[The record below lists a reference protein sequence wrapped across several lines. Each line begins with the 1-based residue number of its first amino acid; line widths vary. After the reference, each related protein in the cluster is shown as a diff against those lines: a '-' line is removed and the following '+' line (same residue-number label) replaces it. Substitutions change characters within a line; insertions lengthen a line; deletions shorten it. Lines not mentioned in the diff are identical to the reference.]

1 MSKTDNNKANRI
13 IRKVSLPDD
22 GERLGEIFAA
32 AKKIMAADGN
42 PNQWKDGYPSL
53 DIVRSDMKKD
63 GGFVV
68 EDDGKIVAYFAFLP
82 SPEPTYAKI
91 YDGKWLDD
99 TKPYH
104 VIHRIASLPDA
115 HGIFKSI
122 MDFCFARERNIR
134 IDTHRD
140 NRIMQHNILKH
151 GFKYCCIIHLDN
163 GDERLAYQKL
173 AEKKKISLT
182 AQIGIAL
189 VLAVIAGVLLR
200 NQADFV
206 NEYIKPIGTIFLNL
220 LKFIVVPLV
229 LFSIMA
235 GILSMND
242 IKKVGS
248 LGLRTLIYFMVT
260 TLFAVTLGL
269 VIPSLFK
276 GILPVIH
283 ISAETANAIEVPHL
297 TVMDQIVNMFPDN
310 ILMPLNSMAMMQVI
324 VIALFFGIA
333 MVHVGEKGEMARKVT
348 LSFND
353 VVGKILEYIMA
364 LAPIGVFC
372 MLTPVV
378 VDNGPAVLGS
388 YAALLA
394 LAYLCFVIH
403 AGVVYSSAVGFL
415 GGLSPIKFFK
425 GMQPAMLFAF
435 SSDSSVA
442 TLPYTMQCTEKLG
455 VSKDIGRFVLSLG
468 ATINMDGV
476 AIYLGVASVF
486 MATCCGIDLSMSQYM
501 AIAFAST
508 IASIGTPGIPGGSL
522 ALMAMVFASAGIPV
536 ECVAV
541 AAGIDRIIDMG
552 RTVMSVTGDASCAIV
567 MQKILAPSAPDTA
580 GQGKK

>member
-1 MSKTDNNKANRI
+1 
-13 IRKVSLPDD
+13 
-22 GERLGEIFAA
+22 
-32 AKKIMAADGN
+32 
-42 PNQWKDGYPSL
+42 
-53 DIVRSDMKKD
+53 MKN
-63 GGFVV
+63 
-68 EDDGKIVAYFAFLP
+68 L
-82 SPEPTYAKI
+82 
-91 YDGKWLDD
+91 
-99 TKPYH
+99 
-104 VIHRIASLPDA
+104 
-115 HGIFKSI
+115 
-122 MDFCFARERNIR
+122 
-134 IDTHRD
+134 
-140 NRIMQHNILKH
+140 
-151 GFKYCCIIHLDN
+151 
-163 GDERLAYQKL
+163 
-173 AEKKKISLT
+173 SLT

-189 VLAVIAGVLLR
+189 VLAVIAGILLG
-200 NQADFV
+200 NHADFV
-206 NEYIKPIGTIFLNL
+206 NSYIKPIGIIFLNL

-242 IKKVGS
+242 VSKVGK
-248 LGLRTLIYFMVT
+248 LGLRALLYFMAT

-269 VIPSLFK
+269 VVPSLLK
-276 GILPVIH
+276 GILPTIH
-283 ISAETANAIEVPHL
+283 ISTAATAETIDTPHL
-297 TVMDQIVNMFPDN
+297 SVMDQIVNMFPSN
-310 ILMPLNSMAMMQVI
+310 ILAPVSSMAMMQVI

-353 VVGKILEYIMA
+353 VVCKILEYIMA

-388 YAALLA
+388 YAALLG

-403 AGVVYSSAVGFL
+403 AGVVYSSAVKFL
-415 GGLSPIKFFK
+415 GGLSPLKFFK
-425 GMQPAMLFAF
+425 GMQSAMLFAF

-455 VSKDIGRFVLSLG
+455 VNKDIGRFVLSLG

-486 MATCCGIDLSMSQYM
+486 MANCCGIDLTMGQYM

-508 IASIGTPGIPGGSL
+508 VASIGTPGIPGGSL

-552 RTVMSVTGDASCAIV
+552 RTVMSITGDASCAIV
-567 MQKILAPSAPDTA
+567 MQKKV
-580 GQGKK
+580 GQKL

>member
-1 MSKTDNNKANRI
+1 M
-13 IRKVSLPDD
+13 
-22 GERLGEIFAA
+22 
-32 AKKIMAADGN
+32 
-42 PNQWKDGYPSL
+42 
-53 DIVRSDMKKD
+53 
-63 GGFVV
+63 
-68 EDDGKIVAYFAFLP
+68 
-82 SPEPTYAKI
+82 
-91 YDGKWLDD
+91 
-99 TKPYH
+99 
-104 VIHRIASLPDA
+104 
-115 HGIFKSI
+115 
-122 MDFCFARERNIR
+122 
-134 IDTHRD
+134 
-140 NRIMQHNILKH
+140 
-151 GFKYCCIIHLDN
+151 
-163 GDERLAYQKL
+163 
-173 AEKKKISLT
+173 KKISLT

-189 VLAVIAGVLLR
+189 VLAVIVGILLGHH
-200 NQADFV
+200 ADFV
-206 NEYIKPIGTIFLNL
+206 NTYIKPFGVIFLNL

-242 IKKVGS
+242 VSKVGK
-248 LGLRTLIYFMVT
+248 LGLRALLYFMTT

-269 VIPSLFK
+269 VVPSLLK
-276 GILPVIH
+276 GILPTIH
-283 ISAETANAIEVPHL
+283 ISTTATAETIDTLNL
-297 TVMDQIVNMFPDN
+297 SVMDQIVNMFPSN
-310 ILMPLNSMAMMQVI
+310 ILTPVSSMAMMQVI

-333 MVHVGEKGEMARKVT
+333 MVHVGEKGDMARKVT

-353 VVGKILEYIMA
+353 VVCKILEYIMA

-388 YAALLA
+388 YAALLG
-394 LAYLCFVIH
+394 LAYLCFLLH
-403 AGVVYSSAVGFL
+403 AGVVYSSAVGL
-415 GGLSPIKFFK
+415 IGRMSPLRFFK
-425 GMQPAMLFAF
+425 GMQSAMLFAF

-455 VSKDIGRFVLSLG
+455 VNKDIGRFVLSLG

-486 MATCCGIDLSMSQYM
+486 MANCFGIDLTMGQYL

-508 IASIGTPGIPGGSL
+508 VASIGTPGIPGGSL

-567 MQKILAPSAPDTA
+567 MQRIV
-580 GQGKK
+580 GKKL

>member
-1 MSKTDNNKANRI
+1 M
-13 IRKVSLPDD
+13 
-22 GERLGEIFAA
+22 
-32 AKKIMAADGN
+32 KK
-42 PNQWKDGYPSL
+42 PSL
-53 DIVRSDMKKD
+53 TI
-63 GGFVV
+63 
-68 EDDGKIVAYFAFLP
+68 
-82 SPEPTYAKI
+82 
-91 YDGKWLDD
+91 
-99 TKPYH
+99 
-104 VIHRIASLPDA
+104 
-115 HGIFKSI
+115 
-122 MDFCFARERNIR
+122 
-134 IDTHRD
+134 
-140 NRIMQHNILKH
+140 
-151 GFKYCCIIHLDN
+151 
-163 GDERLAYQKL
+163 
-173 AEKKKISLT
+173 
-182 AQIGIAL
+182 QIGIAL
-189 VLAVIAGVLLR
+189 VLAVIAGILLR
-200 NQADFV
+200 NQAEFV
-206 NEYIKPIGTIFLNL
+206 NQYIKPIGLIFLNL

-242 IKKVGS
+242 IKKVGK
-248 LGLRTLIYFMVT
+248 LGLRALIYFMIT
-260 TLFAVTLGL
+260 TLFAVSLGL
-269 VIPSLFK
+269 VIPSLLK

-283 ISAETANAIEVPHL
+283 INTEASAETIATPHL
-297 TVMDQIVNMFPDN
+297 SVMDQLVDMFPSN
-310 ILMPLNSMAMMQVI
+310 ILAPVSSMAMMQVI

-403 AGVVYSSAVGFL
+403 AGLVYSSAVGFL
-415 GGLSPIKFFK
+415 GGLSPLKFFK

-455 VSKDIGRFVLSLG
+455 VNKDIGRFVLSLG

-486 MATCCGIDLSMSQYM
+486 MANCCGIDLTLSQYL

-508 IASIGTPGIPGGSL
+508 VASIGTPGIPGGSL

-552 RTVMSVTGDASCAIV
+552 RTVMSVTGDASCAVV
-567 MQKILAPSAPDTA
+567 MQRFL
-580 GQGKK
+580 GKKL

>member
-1 MSKTDNNKANRI
+1 
-13 IRKVSLPDD
+13 
-22 GERLGEIFAA
+22 
-32 AKKIMAADGN
+32 
-42 PNQWKDGYPSL
+42 
-53 DIVRSDMKKD
+53 MKK
-63 GGFVV
+63 F
-68 EDDGKIVAYFAFLP
+68 
-82 SPEPTYAKI
+82 
-91 YDGKWLDD
+91 
-99 TKPYH
+99 
-104 VIHRIASLPDA
+104 
-115 HGIFKSI
+115 
-122 MDFCFARERNIR
+122 
-134 IDTHRD
+134 
-140 NRIMQHNILKH
+140 
-151 GFKYCCIIHLDN
+151 
-163 GDERLAYQKL
+163 
-173 AEKKKISLT
+173 SLT

-189 VLAVIAGVLLR
+189 VLAVIAGILLGHH
-200 NQADFV
+200 ADFV
-206 NEYIKPIGTIFLNL
+206 NTYIKPFGVIFLNL

-242 IKKVGS
+242 VSKVGK
-248 LGLRTLIYFMVT
+248 LGLRALLYFMAT

-269 VIPSLFK
+269 VVPSLLK
-276 GILPVIH
+276 GILPTIH
-283 ISAETANAIEVPHL
+283 ISTAATAETIDTPHL
-297 TVMDQIVNMFPDN
+297 SVMDQIVNMFPSN
-310 ILMPLNSMAMMQVI
+310 ILAPVSSMAMMQVI

-353 VVGKILEYIMA
+353 VVCKILEYIMA

-388 YAALLA
+388 YAALLG
-394 LAYLCFVIH
+394 LAYLCFVLH
-403 AGVVYSSAVGFL
+403 AGVVYSSAVKFL
-415 GGLSPIKFFK
+415 GGLSPLKFFK
-425 GMQPAMLFAF
+425 GMQSAMLFAF

-455 VSKDIGRFVLSLG
+455 VNKDIGRFVLSLG

-486 MATCCGIDLSMSQYM
+486 MANCCGIDLTMGQYM

-508 IASIGTPGIPGGSL
+508 VASIGTPGIPGGSL

-567 MQKILAPSAPDTA
+567 MQKKV
-580 GQGKK
+580 GQKL

>member
-1 MSKTDNNKANRI
+1 MR
-13 IRKVSLPDD
+13 
-22 GERLGEIFAA
+22 
-32 AKKIMAADGN
+32 
-42 PNQWKDGYPSL
+42 
-53 DIVRSDMKKD
+53 
-63 GGFVV
+63 
-68 EDDGKIVAYFAFLP
+68 
-82 SPEPTYAKI
+82 
-91 YDGKWLDD
+91 
-99 TKPYH
+99 
-104 VIHRIASLPDA
+104 
-115 HGIFKSI
+115 
-122 MDFCFARERNIR
+122 
-134 IDTHRD
+134 
-140 NRIMQHNILKH
+140 
-151 GFKYCCIIHLDN
+151 
-163 GDERLAYQKL
+163 
-173 AEKKKISLT
+173 KISLT

-189 VLAVIAGVLLR
+189 VLAVVAGVLLR

-229 LFSIMA
+229 LLSIMA

-242 IKKVGS
+242 ITKVGK
-248 LGLRTLIYFMVT
+248 LGLRTVIYFMVT
-260 TLFAVTLGL
+260 TIFAVVLGL
-269 VIPSLFK
+269 VVPTLLKDF
-276 GILPVIH
+276 LPVIH
-283 ISAETANAIEVPHL
+283 ISTATVPTAIETPKL
-297 TVMDQIVNMFPDN
+297 SVMDQLVNMVPDN
-310 ILMPLNSMAMMQVI
+310 ILTPVSSMTMMQVI

-333 MVHVGEKGEMARKVT
+333 MVHIGEKGEMARKVT

-378 VDNGPAVLGS
+378 VDNGPSVLGS

-394 LAYLCFVIH
+394 LAYFCFVVH
-403 AGVVYSSAVGFL
+403 AGLVYSSAVGFL
-415 GGLSPIKFFK
+415 GGISPIKFFK
-425 GMQPAMLFAF
+425 GMQSALLFAF

-455 VSKDIGRFVLSLG
+455 VNKDIGRFVLSLG

-476 AIYLGVASVF
+476 AIYLGVVSVF
-486 MATCCGIDLSMSQYM
+486 MANCCGIDLTMSQYM

-508 IASIGTPGIPGGSL
+508 VASIGTPGIPGGSL

-552 RTVMSVTGDASCAIV
+552 RTVMSVTGDASCAVV
-567 MQKILAPSAPDTA
+567 MQKHLGKKFCNFAPS
-580 GQGKK
+580 KE

>member
-1 MSKTDNNKANRI
+1 
-13 IRKVSLPDD
+13 
-22 GERLGEIFAA
+22 
-32 AKKIMAADGN
+32 
-42 PNQWKDGYPSL
+42 
-53 DIVRSDMKKD
+53 MKK
-63 GGFVV
+63 
-68 EDDGKIVAYFAFLP
+68 L
-82 SPEPTYAKI
+82 
-91 YDGKWLDD
+91 
-99 TKPYH
+99 
-104 VIHRIASLPDA
+104 
-115 HGIFKSI
+115 
-122 MDFCFARERNIR
+122 
-134 IDTHRD
+134 
-140 NRIMQHNILKH
+140 
-151 GFKYCCIIHLDN
+151 
-163 GDERLAYQKL
+163 
-173 AEKKKISLT
+173 SLT

-189 VLAVIAGVLLR
+189 VLAVIAGVLLH

-206 NEYIKPIGTIFLNL
+206 NSYIKPIGVIFLNL

-242 IKKVGS
+242 ISKVGK
-248 LGLRTLIYFMVT
+248 LGLRAVIYFMVT
-260 TLFAVTLGL
+260 TLFAVALGL
-269 VIPSLFK
+269 LVPSLLRGF
-276 GILPVIH
+276 LPTIR
-283 ISAETANAIEVPHL
+283 ISTDAATAAVELPHL
-297 TVMDQIVNMFPDN
+297 SMMDQFVNMFPSN
-310 ILMPLNSMAMMQVI
+310 ILEPVSSMAMMQVI
-324 VIALFFGIA
+324 VMAVFFGVA

-378 VDNGPAVLGS
+378 VENGPAVLGS

-394 LAYLCFVIH
+394 LAYLCFAVH
-403 AGVVYSSAVGFL
+403 AGVVYATAVGVL
-415 GGLSPIKFFK
+415 GRISPLKFFK
-425 GMQPAMLFAF
+425 GMWSAMLFAF

-455 VSKDIGRFVLSLG
+455 VNKEIGRFVLSLG

-486 MATCCGIDLSMSQYM
+486 MANCCGIDLTMGQYM

-552 RTVMSVTGDASCAIV
+552 RTVMSITGDASCAVV
-567 MQKILAPSAPDTA
+567 MQRLVGEKL
-580 GQGKK
+580 

>member
-1 MSKTDNNKANRI
+1 
-13 IRKVSLPDD
+13 
-22 GERLGEIFAA
+22 
-32 AKKIMAADGN
+32 
-42 PNQWKDGYPSL
+42 
-53 DIVRSDMKKD
+53 MKK
-63 GGFVV
+63 
-68 EDDGKIVAYFAFLP
+68 L
-82 SPEPTYAKI
+82 
-91 YDGKWLDD
+91 
-99 TKPYH
+99 
-104 VIHRIASLPDA
+104 
-115 HGIFKSI
+115 
-122 MDFCFARERNIR
+122 
-134 IDTHRD
+134 
-140 NRIMQHNILKH
+140 
-151 GFKYCCIIHLDN
+151 
-163 GDERLAYQKL
+163 
-173 AEKKKISLT
+173 SLT

-189 VLAVIAGVLLR
+189 LLAVVAGVLLR

-206 NEYIKPIGTIFLNL
+206 NAYIKPIGTIFLNL

-242 IKKVGS
+242 IKKVGK
-248 LGLRTLIYFMVT
+248 LGLRTLLYFMVT

-269 VIPSLFK
+269 VVPSLLK
-276 GILPVIH
+276 GILPTIH
-283 ISAETANAIEVPHL
+283 IDLDPTAETVEVPHL
-297 TVMDQIVNMFPDN
+297 SVMDQIVNMFPSN
-310 ILMPLNSMAMMQVI
+310 ILEPVSSMTMMQVI
-324 VIALFFGIA
+324 VMALLFGIA

-353 VVGKILEYIMA
+353 VVCKILEYIMA
-364 LAPIGVFC
+364 LAPVGVFC

-378 VDNGPAVLGS
+378 VANGPSVLGS
-388 YAALLA
+388 YAALIA
-394 LAYLCFVIH
+394 LAYLCFFVH
-403 AGVVYSSAVGFL
+403 AGMVYSSAVWLL
-415 GGLSPIKFFK
+415 GGMSPLKFFK

-442 TLPYTMQCTEKLG
+442 TLPYSMQCTEKLG

-476 AIYLGVASVF
+476 AIYLGVVSVF
-486 MATCCGIDLSMSQYM
+486 MATCCGIDLTMSQYL

-552 RTVMSVTGDASCAIV
+552 RTVMSVTGDASCAVV
-567 MQKILAPSAPDTA
+567 MQKRMRGSSL
-580 GQGKK
+580 